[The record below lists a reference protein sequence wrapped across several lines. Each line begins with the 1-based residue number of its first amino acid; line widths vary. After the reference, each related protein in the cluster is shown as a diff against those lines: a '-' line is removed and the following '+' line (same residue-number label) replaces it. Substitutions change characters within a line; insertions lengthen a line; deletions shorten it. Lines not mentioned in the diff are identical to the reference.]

1 MTEPTSPVERAT
13 AMAAPG
19 APPSALEAGR
29 EAFARHAWP
38 EAFDL
43 LLQADAESLLSGP
56 DLEILADA
64 AFFAA
69 KANQRIEVLERAFK
83 SYEATGDRL
92 RAAYI
97 GLDLAQNLI
106 LRGKVSL
113 GSAWIRRAEQLLDG
127 QSETYAHA
135 FLALERGELAKR
147 AGDIETAMSLVGE
160 AVAIAARTAHP
171 DLHAMALTALATM
184 KIATGATDEG
194 FALLEE
200 AAFAAV
206 NGELSPITA
215 GITSCSMISACR
227 DLTDYQRA
235 SEWLEATDKWCQRQ
249 EVSGF
254 PGICRVHRAELVALR
269 GGWDRAEE
277 ELRKATTEL
286 AAFEAVPPMADG
298 LYAIGEIRRLKGDVD
313 GAEEAFKQ
321 SHALGRSPQPALAL
335 MRLGAGKIKSAAA
348 AIDAALAEPN
358 WDKWAR
364 GRLLAA
370 QVEIAVADG
379 DITRARA
386 AVDEL
391 MQVTSGYQS
400 PALDAGRRQ
409 ALGRVLLAEGDAAGA
424 ARELREAIRSWRDV
438 SVPYEV
444 ARAQAVLSKALR
456 ALGNEDDADLELA
469 AARDEFERLGAKPDL
484 AASEAEIRDLAQRRS
499 RPGHLRKTFMFTD
512 IVGSTTLAGALG
524 DEAWERLLAWHDD
537 TIRRLVE
544 RQGGQIVNSTGDG
557 FFAAFDSTP
566 PGIACAISIQRA
578 LADHRSA
585 SGFAPPVR
593 IGLHTAEATQRG
605 ADYSGMGVHVAAR
618 VAGLAREGQILIS
631 SDTLAEA
638 DGIETS
644 EPFEVGIKGVST
656 PLTVASVSWTA

>member
-1 MTEPTSPVERAT
+1 
-13 AMAAPG
+13 
-19 APPSALEAGR
+19 
-29 EAFARHAWP
+29 
-38 EAFDL
+38 
-43 LLQADAESLLSGP
+43 
-56 DLEILADA
+56 
-64 AFFAA
+64 
-69 KANQRIEVLERAFK
+69 
-83 SYEATGDRL
+83 
-92 RAAYI
+92 
-97 GLDLAQNLI
+97 LDLAQNLI

-127 QSETYAHA
+127 QPETYAHA
-135 FLALERGELAKR
+135 FLVLERGELATR

-298 LYAIGEIRRLKGDVD
+298 FYAIGEIRRLKGDVD
-313 GAEEAFKQ
+313 GAEEAFRQ

-335 MRLGAGKIKSAAA
+335 MRLGAGKVKSAAA

-358 WDKWAR
+358 GTSGTRTPA
-364 GRLLAA
+364 GGPGQLP
-370 QVEIAVADG
+370 ADG
-379 DITRARA
+379 DIARARA
-386 AVDEL
+386 AVDEPVSHQRL
-391 MQVTSGYQS
+391 SVART
-400 PALDAGRRQ
+400 RR
-409 ALGRVLLAEGDAAGA
+409 RSAAGA
-424 ARELREAIRSWRDV
+424 RSRPPRRGRGRGCGSRAADAIRSWRDI
-438 SVPYEV
+438 SAPYEV

-484 AASEAEIRDLAQRRS
+484 AAVEAEIRDLAERRS
-499 RPGHLRKTFMFTD
+499 RPGHVRKTFMFTD

-524 DEAWERLLAWHDD
+524 DEAWERCSPGTTTPSVASSGALRRNRQVDR
-537 TIRRLVE
+537 RRLLRGV
-544 RQGGQIVNSTGDG
+544 RFDPTGDRLRDLDPARPGRPSIIKRLRSTGPNRVAHRRGDQARRGLQRHGRPRRGAGRGAGQGGPDPDLVRHPRRGRWDRRIGAVRGRHQGCVDAPHRGQRQLDDLKPS
-557 FFAAFDSTP
+557 
-566 PGIACAISIQRA
+566 CAICEPPS
-578 LADHRSA
+578 RS
-585 SGFAPPVR
+585 SSCWLP
-593 IGLHTAEATQRG
+593 
-605 ADYSGMGVHVAAR
+605 AAR
-618 VAGLAREGQILIS
+618 RHL
-631 SDTLAEA
+631 
-638 DGIETS
+638 
-644 EPFEVGIKGVST
+644 
-656 PLTVASVSWTA
+656 PLRQPTRPWFHPSRLQPRLPRRTRRVRRS